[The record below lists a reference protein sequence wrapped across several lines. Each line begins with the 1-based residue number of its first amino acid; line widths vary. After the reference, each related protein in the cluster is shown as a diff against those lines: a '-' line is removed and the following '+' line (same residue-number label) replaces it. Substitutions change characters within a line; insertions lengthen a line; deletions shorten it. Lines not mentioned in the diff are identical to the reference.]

1 MRTSINDDIS
11 VGRMPIGNYIVIVLA
26 VITFA
31 VQFTYDYKQ
40 QYLSGLILKSWSAS
54 ALASHMW
61 LHASVLHIFCNIV
74 FLWVFGRDVCLK
86 IGNAYYPI
94 VYFILGLFS
103 GIVHIFYDGRPAI
116 GASGAIFGIL
126 GMYLVLCFRH
136 FSSAGP
142 WIILIWFLLN
152 LAGGVTGYLPTAYYS
167 HLGGF
172 LAGIILASFLVWLNV
187 AERNDADEALV
198 HLLEP

>member
-11 VGRMPIGNYIVIVLA
+11 VGKMPIGNYIVIVLA

-31 VQFTYDYKQ
+31 VQFTYDCKQ
-40 QYLSGLILKSWSAS
+40 QYLSGLILTSWSAS

-61 LHASVLHIFCNIV
+61 LHASILHILCNMV

-94 VYFILGLFS
+94 VYFILGIFS
-103 GIVHIFYDGRPAI
+103 GIAHIFYDGRPAI

-136 FSSAGP
+136 FSGAGP

-152 LAGGVTGYLPTAYYS
+152 LAGGVTSYLPMAYYS

-172 LAGIILASFLVWLNV
+172 LAGIILASFLVWLNAV
-187 AERNDADEALV
+187 DQGDADEDLV